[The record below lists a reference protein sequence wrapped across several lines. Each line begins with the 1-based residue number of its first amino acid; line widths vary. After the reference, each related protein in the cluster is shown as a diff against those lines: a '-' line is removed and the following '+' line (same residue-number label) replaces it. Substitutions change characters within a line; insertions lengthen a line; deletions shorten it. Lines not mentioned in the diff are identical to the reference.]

1 MSEIPR
7 YRMTNNFGELD
18 NDNGG
23 WIKYEDHV
31 AAVQAA
37 HSQPKFTVG
46 DRVRNDMFIG
56 TVTSI
61 ETYDDQDDEFW
72 VSWDKGGQSQCDSR
86 TLTLYVPLTPAEL
99 IPTLKEHEWVRG
111 TTTYDE
117 KPFEGTVFFAHGAVM
132 VGLNILA
139 PKDSP
144 PNPHITSIERCD
156 APVHPRA
163 TSESAANTTKNFGSN
178 ASTKS

>member
-46 DRVRNDMFIG
+46 DRVTWKRMQGSRIVESSIFRPYNNTYEYYIKG
-56 TVTSI
+56 TGKLCLW
-61 ETYDDQDDEFW
+61 EDDLE
-72 VSWDKGGQSQCDSR
+72 
-86 TLTLYVPLTPAEL
+86 LYVPTPAEL
-99 IPTLKEHEWVRG
+99 IPTLKVNEYVRG
-111 TTTYDE
+111 RFSWGGSD
-117 KPFEGTVFFAHGAVM
+117 FEGYTHIANGHM
-132 VGLNILA
+132 YVGFQVIRWAGGDVSGNIR
-139 PKDSP
+139 
-144 PNPHITSIERCD
+144 SIERCD
-156 APVHPRA
+156 APEVV
-163 TSESAANTTKNFGSN
+163 K
-178 ASTKS
+178 